1 MFKPKYVQGKS
12 KSYNAGLRTE
22 AAVLNFLAVHYAP
35 STVVKA
41 KPNEDIKN
49 DIDAYLGGYSIS
61 VKADHYAVKSGNLCF
76 QLEAFNKY
84 RNQWE
89 QSDFYKPKDFY
100 TFVVGKSLYLIGY
113 EALKRYLSDNGW
125 YSEKQLSQKVVAS
138 QIKMGHAHI
147 NAKLGL
153 ARIKD
158 LVEASVAV
166 LVTDNFIES
175 DWLDK

>member
-12 KSYNAGLRTE
+12 KSYNAGLKTE
-22 AAVLNFLAVHYAP
+22 AAVLNFLAAHWVP
-35 STVVKA
+35 STVVKS

-49 DIDAYLGGYSIS
+49 DIDAYINGYSIS
-61 VKADHYAVKSGNLCF
+61 VKADHYAAKSGNLCF

-84 RNQWE
+84 KNQWE

-100 TFVVGKSLYLIGY
+100 IFVVGKAMYLIGY
-113 EALKRYLSDNGW
+113 KALKRYVSDNGW

-138 QIKMGHAHI
+138 QKKMGHAHI

-153 ARIKD
+153 VRIKD
-158 LVEASVAV
+158 LIEGYAAV
-166 LVTDNFIES
+166 LLTDNFVES
-175 DWLDK
+175 DWLN